1 MIRAGFSAL
10 GANTWLKPHF
20 GTTNGQLKFHLGLIV
35 PRGGA
40 RGGARRRNRTLSRAG
55 GGEGAGGTGGTGGE
69 ERTEGKACATF
80 RVGEKTRSWR
90 EGKTLFFDDS
100 FNHEAWNR
108 CDTERVVFQLVVVH
122 PDVVAQVKEE
132 RIKKG
137 TKKGKKQEN
146 RRRTLEKDEMETMVT
161 TGRDEGGGGVNG
173 GAP

>member
-1 MIRAGFSAL
+1 M
-10 GANTWLKPHF
+10 
-20 GTTNGQLKFHLGLIV
+20 
-35 PRGGA
+35 
-40 RGGARRRNRTLSRAG
+40 
-55 GGEGAGGTGGTGGE
+55 GGTGGTGGG

-122 PDVVAQVKEE
+122 PDVVAQVKKE